1 MLGLNHE
8 GLKFIVIRKF
18 SKKNSR
24 IILYFMFY
32 LSKVLLFKIS
42 SYHDIAEILLILA
55 LNTTQSI
62 NQAGKSHYQLAAV
75 LHVFPEPVK

>member
-42 SYHDIAEILLILA
+42 SYHDIAEILLNLA
-55 LNTTQSI
+55 LNTNQSI
-62 NQAGKSHYQLAAV
+62 DQAGRSHYQLAAV